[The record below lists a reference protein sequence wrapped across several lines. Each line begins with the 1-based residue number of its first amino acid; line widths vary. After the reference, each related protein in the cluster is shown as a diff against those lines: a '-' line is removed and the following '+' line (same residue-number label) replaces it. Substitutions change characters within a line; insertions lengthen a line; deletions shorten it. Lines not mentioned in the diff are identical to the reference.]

1 MKRPPHPSC
10 LTAHGHED
18 FPLPEVREQRVTFA
32 SLEKGCVQEEAEAV
46 EDVGPDGA
54 LAVGA

>member
-1 MKRPPHPSC
+1 
-10 LTAHGHED
+10 LWAHGNED
-18 FPLPEVREQRVTFA
+18 FPLPEVREQWVTFA
-32 SLEKGCVQEEAEAV
+32 SLEKGRVQEEAEAV